1 VLVKIRDEINRGQAE
16 IISEAAETLQHRYN
30 DHGIDLGKVEGL
42 VLFAATLCD
51 NFEQEAQER
60 LRQLFSGAI
69 NNVLEEGN
77 RLFASLQAISKA
89 VADVDE
95 IVRSTQ
101 GRGFVVMS
109 VSLLDTAKRKLRAIK
124 ADLELRWPRFDEDE
138 LRRGMEEADR
148 GELLDVG
155 DLLRELESRPGV

>member
-1 VLVKIRDEINRGQAE
+1 VRTCDDINRGQAE
-16 IISEAAETLQHRYN
+16 IISEAARNLHRG
-30 DHGIDLGKVEGL
+30 DGHTPDLGRVEGL
-42 VLFAATLCD
+42 VHFVAMLC
-51 NFEQEAQER
+51 NNLEQHTQER
-60 LRQLFSGAI
+60 IRQLFSGAI
-69 NNVLEEGN
+69 RNVLEEGS
-77 RLFASLQAISKA
+77 RLFSSLQAVSKA

-101 GRGFVVMS
+101 GGGFVVAS
-109 VSLLDTAKRKLRAIK
+109 VTLLDTAKKKLLALK

-155 DLLRELESRPGV
+155 DLLRELESRPGA